1 MAEATKRRSPLV
13 DFLSRLLREKPL
25 GAAGAVIVVL
35 LFLIG
40 IFAEQLAPYD
50 YAEVKIMDRLAPPSA
65 KHWLGADQL
74 GRDVLSRVIHG
85 ARISVIIGLMAS
97 LINLAVA
104 MVLGI
109 TTGFFGGK
117 FDLIVMRIVDAWLAI
132 PVLLILMTVMSL
144 VGRGLLQIIVVLGIA
159 SGIGSARI
167 PKSAVMAI
175 KENQYMLAAKAIGVP
190 TSRILIRHV
199 MPNIM
204 APLLVIF
211 STSIGGFI
219 LWEAAL
225 SFLGFGLPPDVPS
238 WGGMLSGEG
247 RKFMEMAPGLAL
259 WPGLALTIV
268 VWGANVFGDAMPD
281 LLDPRLRGNVG
292 RFGLSKK
299 PMKK

>member
-13 DFLSRLLREKPL
+13 DFLSRLVREKPL

-35 LFLIG
+35 LLLIG

-50 YAEVKIMDRLAPPSA
+50 YAEVNIMDRLAPPSA

-85 ARISVIIGLMAS
+85 ARISVIVGLVAS

-109 TTGFFGGK
+109 TAGFFGGK

-144 VGRGLLQIIVVLGIA
+144 VGRGLPQIIVVLGIA

-167 PKSAVMAI
+167 PKSAVIAI

-190 TSRILIRHV
+190 TSRILLRHV

-204 APLLVIF
+204 APLIIIF

-225 SFLGFGLPPDVPS
+225 SFLGFGLPPDIPS

-268 VWGANVFGDAMPD
+268 VWGANVFGDAMRD
-281 LLDPRLRGNVG
+281 LLDPRLRGSSGSYNAAKVK
-292 RFGLSKK
+292 R
-299 PMKK
+299 

>member
-1 MAEATKRRSPLV
+1 MAEATKKRSPLV
-13 DFLSRLLREKPL
+13 DFLSRLFREKPL

-35 LFLIG
+35 LLFIG

-50 YAEVKIMDRLAPPSA
+50 YAEVNIMDRLAPPSA

-85 ARISVIIGLMAS
+85 ARISVIVGLVAS

-144 VGRGLLQIIVVLGIA
+144 VGRGLPQIIVVLGIA

-167 PKSAVMAI
+167 PKSAVIAI

-190 TSRILIRHV
+190 TSRILLRHV

-204 APLLVIF
+204 APLIIIF

-225 SFLGFGLPPDVPS
+225 SFLGFGLPPDIPS

-247 RKFMEMAPGLAL
+247 RRFMEMAPGLAL

-268 VWGANVFGDAMPD
+268 VWGANVFGDAMRD
-281 LLDPRLRGNVG
+281 LLDPRLRGSSGSYNAAKVK
-292 RFGLSKK
+292 R
-299 PMKK
+299 

>member
-1 MAEATKRRSPLV
+1 MAEATKRRSSLV
-13 DFLSRLLREKPL
+13 DFLSRLFREKPL
-25 GAAGAVIVVL
+25 GAAGAVIVVVL
-35 LFLIG
+35 LFTG

-74 GRDVLSRVIHG
+74 GRDVLSRVIQG
-85 ARISVIIGLMAS
+85 ARVSVLVGLGAS
-97 LINLAVA
+97 IINLAIA

-109 TTGFFGGK
+109 TAGFFGGK
-117 FDLIVMRIVDAWLAI
+117 FDLVMMRIVDAWLAI

-144 VGRGLLQIIVVLGIA
+144 VGRGLPQIIVVLGIA

-175 KENQYMLAAKAIGVP
+175 KENEYILAAKAIGVP

-204 APLLVIF
+204 APLIIIF
-211 STSIGGFI
+211 STSLGGFI

-268 VWGANVFGDAMPD
+268 VWGANVFGDAMRD
-281 LLDPRLRGNVG
+281 LLDPRLRGGSGSYNAAKVK
-292 RFGLSKK
+292 R
-299 PMKK
+299 

>member
-13 DFLSRLLREKPL
+13 DFLSRLVREKPL

-35 LFLIG
+35 LLLIG

-50 YAEVKIMDRLAPPSA
+50 YAEVNIMDRLAPPSA

-85 ARISVIIGLMAS
+85 ARISVIVGLVAS

-109 TTGFFGGK
+109 TAGFFGGK

-144 VGRGLLQIIVVLGIA
+144 VGRGLPQIIVVLGIA
-159 SGIGSARI
+159 SGIGTARI
-167 PKSAVMAI
+167 PKSAVMSI

-190 TSRILIRHV
+190 TSRILLRHV

-204 APLLVIF
+204 APLIVIF

-225 SFLGFGLPPDVPS
+225 SFLGFGLPPDIPS

-268 VWGANVFGDAMPD
+268 VWGANVFGDAMRD

-292 RFGLSKK
+292 RFG
-299 PMKK
+299 

>member
-1 MAEATKRRSPLV
+1 MAEATQRRSPLV
-13 DFLSRLLREKPL
+13 DFLSRLVREKPL

-35 LFLIG
+35 LLLIG

-50 YAEVKIMDRLAPPSA
+50 YAEVNIMDRLAPPSA

-85 ARISVIIGLMAS
+85 ARISVIVGLVAS

-109 TTGFFGGK
+109 TAGFFGGK

-144 VGRGLLQIIVVLGIA
+144 VGRGLPQIIVVLGIA

-167 PKSAVMAI
+167 PKSAVIAI

-190 TSRILIRHV
+190 TSRILLRHV

-204 APLLVIF
+204 APLIIIF

-225 SFLGFGLPPDVPS
+225 SFLGFGLPPDIPS

-268 VWGANVFGDAMPD
+268 VWGANVFGDAMRD
-281 LLDPRLRGNVG
+281 LLDPRLRGSSGSYNAAKVK
-292 RFGLSKK
+292 R
-299 PMKK
+299 

>member
-13 DFLSRLLREKPL
+13 DFLSRLVREKPL

-35 LFLIG
+35 LLLIG

-50 YAEVKIMDRLAPPSA
+50 YAEVNIMDRLAPPSA

-85 ARISVIIGLMAS
+85 ARISVIVGLVAS

-109 TTGFFGGK
+109 TAGFFGGK

-144 VGRGLLQIIVVLGIA
+144 VGRGLPQIIVVLGIA

-167 PKSAVMAI
+167 PKSAVIAI

-190 TSRILIRHV
+190 TSRILLRHV

-204 APLLVIF
+204 APLIVIF

-225 SFLGFGLPPDVPS
+225 SFLGFGLPPDIPS

-268 VWGANVFGDAMPD
+268 VWGANVFGDAMRD
-281 LLDPRLRGNVG
+281 LLDPRLRGSSGSYNAAKVK
-292 RFGLSKK
+292 R
-299 PMKK
+299 